1 MLRLKFYV
9 RSTRFFVLPLLLL
22 PLWFSGSHGLFE
34 LITSAVSRGFQS
46 IGSLYCK
53 GVTCCD
59 FHLNDDVEDRL
70 NILLRTKLYG
80 QHIAKSLVLEAVSS
94 HRRHKPQKALG
105 MGLHGWTGTGK
116 NYVSQMIAESL
127 YKEGMHSPLV
137 HVYAGRAT
145 FPIDAEV
152 DQYKKDL
159 LGWISRNVSRC
170 GQSLFI
176 FDEADKMPATLL
188 DVVKPFLDYH
198 AVIGGIDY
206 RHAIFL
212 FLSNSGGSPIGTR
225 MLELHEEGILRDDMK
240 FEDFHGAIASSLFNQ
255 HGGFFRGDII
265 RGDGIDFHIPFL
277 PLEEKHVRLCAEH
290 QFRLRNYYYPTE
302 KMIREVLDNMQYGP
316 ESIPIFS
323 MTGCKHVKALVT
335 SAISRLKLEL

>member
-1 MLRLKFYV
+1 
-9 RSTRFFVLPLLLL
+9 
-22 PLWFSGSHGLFE
+22 
-34 LITSAVSRGFQS
+34 
-46 IGSLYCK
+46 
-53 GVTCCD
+53 
-59 FHLNDDVEDRL
+59 
-70 NILLRTKLYG
+70 
-80 QHIAKSLVLEAVSS
+80 
-94 HRRHKPQKALG
+94 

-255 HGGFFRGDII
+255 HVVKSGFLRLWESILWSGRQLSILVGLSAKGSSEGGGFFRGDII